1 MPVARSPADILV
13 LALYGLTAGRA
24 HHGRMLQSI
33 AGPLGL
39 TVDQVLEMA
48 RAAEKAGLVQ
58 LRATHSVALTGKGQD
73 RGATLT
79 PAGTPKARPPRQ
91 GKARR

>member
-1 MPVARSPADILV
+1 MPVARSPVDILV

-33 AGPLGL
+33 AGHLEI

-73 RGATLT
+73 RGATL
-79 PAGTPKARPPRQ
+79 APPGPSKPRRQ
-91 GKARR
+91 R